1 MEGGDKLGAGVHFQ
15 GVRSHGMRAAPKD
28 RKVWEAGCVCA
39 YTFFFFFN
47 FSPLFWYLGKF
58 KSIVTKGSSSG

>member
-1 MEGGDKLGAGVHFQ
+1 M
-15 GVRSHGMRAAPKD
+15 
-28 RKVWEAGCVCA
+28 CI
-39 YTFFFFFN
+39 YIFFFFN